1 MSGQEV
7 PKSSTAA
14 QSISE
19 DSVSVTD
26 LAVQLG
32 KRKQTLF
39 KVIRRL
45 RIEPIKRRSA
55 GRRGQLVS
63 YVTAQESRLIATE
76 LRSLAPRSRSRG
88 TLTTPPEHLPDE
100 QGVFYLLQLEP
111 EHDPGRIKVGFAVSL
126 PERLRTLRCSAPF
139 TKVVQTWPCKVL
151 WERTAIESVTDSCKQ
166 LHTEVFRTASIESVV
181 QRCDQFF
188 GLMPKLQGRGDL
200 TE

>member
-7 PKSSTAA
+7 PSSTAA

-32 KRKQTLF
+32 KRKQTVF
-39 KVIRRL
+39 KVILRL
-45 RIEPIKRRSA
+45 RIEPKKRRSA

-63 YVTAQESRLIATE
+63 YVAAQESRLIAAE
-76 LRSLAPRSRSRG
+76 LRSAALPSSTDR
-88 TLTTPPEHLPDE
+88 TLITPPQYLPDD
-100 QGVFYLLQLEP
+100 QGVFYLFQLEP

-139 TKVVQTWPCKVL
+139 TKVVRTWPCKVL
-151 WERTAIESVTDSCKQ
+151 WERTAIESVTAGCNQ
-166 LHTEVFRTASIESVV
+166 LHTEVFRTASIETVL

-188 GLMPKLQGRGDL
+188 SLMPKLQGQVNPTD
-200 TE
+200 